1 MKFFRTLPVAICV
14 AIAALALTQ
23 GKASAGL
30 VGFSLPFGANSA
42 NSGSFLLGGHAGYN
56 WQQGQAVYG
65 FETDLQAVH
74 LNSVMNDNLMSRGV
88 PAPNS
93 FAQTSAT
100 INWYGTLRGR
110 IGWAQG
116 PWLLY
121 GTGGLAYGEVGLSSA
136 FGTLGFATQ
145 LQLTDDRVGWVA
157 GVGAEY
163 LVRPDL
169 SVGIS
174 YQYVDLGTLNA
185 ASAMSA
191 PLRLSQATSMHA
203 QFQAVMAGLSWR
215 FAAQPTGP
223 WAGGYAGVHT
233 GGAWGNDANAVYNS
247 SFLALPS
254 DIRLKRDIALVGRR
268 GDGLG
273 VYSFKYLWS
282 DTTYVGVIA
291 QEVAL
296 IHPEAV
302 AHDALSGYLAVDYG
316 RLGMAMMTVR

>member
-1 MKFFRTLPVAICV
+1 MKLFRTLPVAICL

-30 VGFSLPFGANSA
+30 AGFSLPFGANSA
-42 NSGSFLLGGHAGYN
+42 NSSSFLLGGHAGYN

-74 LNSVMNDNLMSRGV
+74 LNSVMTDNLMFAPPGGV

-136 FGTLGFATQ
+136 FGTLGVATQ

-174 YQYVDLGTLNA
+174 YQYVDLGTLSGASTATFAGLTVSQA
-185 ASAMSA
+185 AS
-191 PLRLSQATSMHA
+191 THA

-215 FAAQPTGP
+215 FAAEPTAGP
-223 WAGGYAGVHT
+223 WAGGYAGAHI
-233 GGAWGNDANAVYNS
+233 GGAWGNDASALYS
-247 SFLALPS
+247 SS
-254 DIRLKRDIALVGRR
+254 RLFA
-268 GDGLG
+268 
-273 VYSFKYLWS
+273 
-282 DTTYVGVIA
+282 
-291 QEVAL
+291 
-296 IHPEAV
+296 PPPP
-302 AHDALSGYLAVDYG
+302 
-316 RLGMAMMTVR
+316 